1 MKKLTCLCFLINV
14 LQIFQLSAQWSKT
27 NGLTGG
33 QVDDLIPV
41 GDTVVAKS
49 PYALFYSPNN
59 GQSWAQMQIPTGAS
73 WQFWQVR
80 CDGQR
85 LGAKVSDG
93 SGPQYSLYV
102 TDDLGQN
109 WLSVPLPADII
120 LADFFVAGDVIIV
133 FSEGSV
139 HRTEDNGTTWEKI
152 GQGGIN
158 GVYYDGQRMFAF
170 DETSLLYSD
179 DLGSNW
185 NVLHQLG
192 GAGSA
197 DLAAQDS
204 LLAIFQHSGGL
215 QEGVKVSLDYG
226 ATWNFYPQ
234 DLGLQQSRDAF
245 WHGESLYLV
254 TYNGIRKSDDYGQN
268 WTFHYLGGVMD
279 MLFCGISVNNA
290 ALIGG
295 SYQGI
300 LKSTDDG
307 ENWYPANIGLS
318 LNAGKLCPTEQRL
331 LTLGGDDFY
340 GLDADNINWTPMN
353 YPVATSVLASAPRD
367 IVQSADALIM
377 TTGMNPPLISYDN
390 GATWLPTNYPIS
402 GSDMGE
408 LDVAGGKVFA
418 QRDQGLAFKYFV
430 FNEQALGFQSLVSF
444 SNTYGA
450 QIRSLT
456 TDQDDLYA
464 FGSNKK
470 LYRSTDGGDSWML
483 VADTVPLAWLG
494 PVTLSENRYFVRGES
509 VFVFNNSVSEPA
521 EQKMLF
527 SPDLGASWQQIQMQ
541 GAGLAFGTHAFN
553 DLISVGNYLIAATNA
568 GVFLSEDAGQSW
580 ANWSEGLS
588 GLFVFDLEIYEGY
601 VWASVAS
608 NGIWKRPLDE
618 LDLLLV
624 QGKVFW
630 DTDFDGQQDA
640 GEKGASGMIVRSANS
655 DAYAR
660 TYDGGTYTLL
670 TDQTSELLQ
679 VKLNKNY
686 LTALPAEQN
695 IPVPASAVDF
705 AIQIDPDAR
714 DLSVNLVN
722 VAVLRPGFETDYVLH
737 WRNEIPGV
745 AQNVSLELIFPD
757 DLLDL
762 VSVEPLPDVS
772 ANGMLF
778 WYFDSLAANAA
789 GKISMR
795 FLVPAS
801 DTIGTGIC
809 VEARIKPTEGDL
821 APNDNVSLSCTTVV
835 GSFDPND
842 KQSEPRERI
851 TPQQIADNESLVYT
865 VRFQN
870 TGNYPAAFVRII
882 DTIQPGFDVGTFRF
896 LSSSHACNWTLKGR
910 GIVEFF
916 CDNIQLPPA
925 VADEPGSHGFVQYAL
940 QAEAGLPLGTPL
952 YNTAHIYFDYNAPIT
967 TNTTETVVNLPNA
980 TQDPKHALLLNIYPN
995 PARNL
1000 VRVETP
1006 GADMSNVSVFDAAG
1020 RLVLSSGATN
1030 SRALLDVHA
1039 LQAGVYRVIVR
1050 GKDGTG
1056 EGVLLINR

>member
-1 MKKLTCLCFLINV
+1 
-14 LQIFQLSAQWSKT
+14 
-27 NGLTGG
+27 
-33 QVDDLIPV
+33 
-41 GDTVVAKS
+41 
-49 PYALFYSPNN
+49 
-59 GQSWAQMQIPTGAS
+59 
-73 WQFWQVR
+73 
-80 CDGQR
+80 
-85 LGAKVSDG
+85 
-93 SGPQYSLYV
+93 
-102 TDDLGQN
+102 
-109 WLSVPLPADII
+109 
-120 LADFFVAGDVIIV
+120 
-133 FSEGSV
+133 
-139 HRTEDNGTTWEKI
+139 
-152 GQGGIN
+152 
-158 GVYYDGQRMFAF
+158 
-170 DETSLLYSD
+170 
-179 DLGSNW
+179 
-185 NVLHQLG
+185 
-192 GAGSA
+192 
-197 DLAAQDS
+197 
-204 LLAIFQHSGGL
+204 
-215 QEGVKVSLDYG
+215 
-226 ATWNFYPQ
+226 
-234 DLGLQQSRDAF
+234 
-245 WHGESLYLV
+245 
-254 TYNGIRKSDDYGQN
+254 
-268 WTFHYLGGVMD
+268 
-279 MLFCGISVNNA
+279 
-290 ALIGG
+290 
-295 SYQGI
+295 
-300 LKSTDDG
+300 
-307 ENWYPANIGLS
+307 
-318 LNAGKLCPTEQRL
+318 
-331 LTLGGDDFY
+331 
-340 GLDADNINWTPMN
+340 
-353 YPVATSVLASAPRD
+353 
-367 IVQSADALIM
+367 
-377 TTGMNPPLISYDN
+377 
-390 GATWLPTNYPIS
+390 
-402 GSDMGE
+402 
-408 LDVAGGKVFA
+408 
-418 QRDQGLAFKYFV
+418 
-430 FNEQALGFQSLVSF
+430 
-444 SNTYGA
+444 
-450 QIRSLT
+450 
-456 TDQDDLYA
+456 
-464 FGSNKK
+464 
-470 LYRSTDGGDSWML
+470 
-483 VADTVPLAWLG
+483 
-494 PVTLSENRYFVRGES
+494 
-509 VFVFNNSVSEPA
+509 
-521 EQKMLF
+521 
-527 SPDLGASWQQIQMQ
+527 
-541 GAGLAFGTHAFN
+541 
-553 DLISVGNYLIAATNA
+553 
-568 GVFLSEDAGQSW
+568 
-580 ANWSEGLS
+580 
-588 GLFVFDLEIYEGY
+588 
-601 VWASVAS
+601 
-608 NGIWKRPLDE
+608 
-618 LDLLLV
+618 LLLV

-772 ANGMLF
+772 ANGILF

-940 QAEAGLPLGTPL
+940 QAEVGLPLGTPL

-1006 GADMSNVSVFDAAG
+1006 GADMSNVSVFDASG

-1039 LQAGVYRVIVR
+1039 LQAGAYRVIVR
-1050 GKDGTG
+1050 GKDGTS